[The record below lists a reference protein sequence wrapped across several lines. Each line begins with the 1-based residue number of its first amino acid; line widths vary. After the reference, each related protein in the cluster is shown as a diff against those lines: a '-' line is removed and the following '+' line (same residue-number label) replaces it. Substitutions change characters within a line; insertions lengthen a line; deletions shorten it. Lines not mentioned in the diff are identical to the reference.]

1 MLVISLVLKFL
12 EQLFVI
18 KIGTLQHQVVQS
30 WVKITRFSV
39 KSDLRSES
47 FKIKFSTIPF
57 VYYLMT
63 GYQSEN
69 RENVL
74 KKAFE

>member
-1 MLVISLVLKFL
+1 MSVVVFGNSFVNRLNDVAKFLFFFIFYSRVMLVISLVLKFL

-39 KSDLRSES
+39 KSD
-47 FKIKFSTIPF
+47 
-57 VYYLMT
+57 
-63 GYQSEN
+63 
-69 RENVL
+69 
-74 KKAFE
+74 